1 MVLTTGL
8 AFGLGACGN
17 SSEKPAESM
26 PSATTGTGTTNTDK
40 TAGQSVVIDVRTPE
54 EYAEGHLGGA
64 TNLDVYDPAFM
75 DKVAKLDR
83 ANPYVLYC
91 RSGKRA
97 EQAASMMRK
106 AGFKDVTSAG
116 GVEEASQKLGRDVVA
131 GN

>member
-1 MVLTTGL
+1 MVLATGL

-17 SSEKPAESM
+17 TSEKPAEHM
-26 PSATTGTGTTNTDK
+26 PSATTGTEPTNTDK
-40 TAGQSVVIDVRTPE
+40 TADKSVVIDVRTPE
-54 EYAEGHLGGA
+54 EYAEGHLDGA

-75 DKVAKLDR
+75 DKVAKLDP
-83 ANPYVLYC
+83 ANSYVLYC

-97 EQAASMMRK
+97 AHAASMMRK

-116 GVEEASQKLGRDVVA
+116 GMEEASQKLGLDVVA